1 MKYRKKPVVVEA
13 EQFTEESK
21 NRVFRWAGEQR
32 MNVYPT
38 VDENGRP
45 ALCIPTLEGEMIAR
59 LGDYVIRGVSGE
71 LYPCK
76 PDIFAQTYDAD
87 CACTQTCGRYAPR
100 MVKTTYTANTTMDER
115 KGAHQMNDYT
125 ADCDRGG
132 TSPKTPNLNGLAAE
146 LDNQIMRTMEI
157 ARAVTAFLGGNG
169 EPEDQGVPMPPEPGL
184 LGSLSGTLYATARL
198 RVEAERIAALLGADG
213 A

>member
-1 MKYRKKPVVVEA
+1 MICRNA
-13 EQFTEESK
+13 ECPILPK
-21 NRVFRWAGEQR
+21 
-32 MNVYPT
+32 
-38 VDENGRP
+38 D
-45 ALCIPTLEGEMIAR
+45 
-59 LGDYVIRGVSGE
+59 GD
-71 LYPCK
+71 C
-76 PDIFAQTYDAD
+76 T
-87 CACTQTCGRYAPR
+87 CAQTCGRHAPR
-100 MVKTTYTANTTMDER
+100 MVRTTYTANTTVDEK

-184 LGSLSGTLYATARL
+184 LGSLSGTLYAAVRL
-198 RVEAERIAALLGADG
+198 RVEAERIAALLGANG